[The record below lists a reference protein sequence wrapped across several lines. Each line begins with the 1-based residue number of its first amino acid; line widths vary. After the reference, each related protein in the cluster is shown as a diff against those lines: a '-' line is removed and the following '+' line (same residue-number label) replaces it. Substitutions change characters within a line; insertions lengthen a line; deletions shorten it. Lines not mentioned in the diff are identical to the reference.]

1 MQRIHHRVL
10 SCLLLLAL
18 NTMTLAQP
26 VYRCGNSYSQTP
38 CPGAVPIAADDTRT
52 DAQRTQAK
60 QALNSDKKLSKDLE
74 AARQQ
79 DEARALA
86 ERKQIQ
92 TATQQAKPQKADE
105 KKGSRKPAPP
115 DKKRSAKKPEP
126 AFFTATDGATSKK
139 PAKKAS
145 AP

>member
-10 SCLLLLAL
+10 PCLLLLAL

-38 CPGAVPIAADDTRT
+38 CPGAVPVAADDARS
-52 DAQRTQAK
+52 DAQRTAAK
-60 QALNSDKKLSKDLE
+60 QTLNSDKKLAKDLE
-74 AARQQ
+74 AARRQ
-79 DEARALA
+79 DEARELA
-86 ERKQIQ
+86 ERKQAQ
-92 TATQQAKPQKADE
+92 TAARQAKPQKADE

-115 DKKRSAKKPEP
+115 DKKRRAKKLEP
-126 AFFTATDGATSKK
+126 VFFTATDGATSTK